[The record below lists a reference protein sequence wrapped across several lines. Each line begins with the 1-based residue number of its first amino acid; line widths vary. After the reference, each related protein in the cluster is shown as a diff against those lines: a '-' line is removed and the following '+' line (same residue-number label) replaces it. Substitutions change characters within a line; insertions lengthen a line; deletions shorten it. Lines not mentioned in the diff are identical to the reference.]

1 MSRLRAVVSFAA
13 WYVGQ
18 FLVANVRVAGHV
30 LRPRLAHRPVV
41 VRYELRGR
49 TDVEVASFIA
59 LVSLTPGTLVVDRAE
74 GVVTVHAVHALDC
87 DRELAAMRDLEDRM
101 LAAFGPRGRTT

>member
-1 MSRLRAVVSFAA
+1 MSRLRAVVAFAA
-13 WYVGQ
+13 WYAGQ

-41 VRYELRGR
+41 VRHELRGR

-59 LVSLTPGTLVVDRAE
+59 LVSLTPGTLVVDRADQ
-74 GVVTVHAVHALDC
+74 VVTVHAVHAEDC
-87 DRELAAMRDLEDRM
+87 DHELADLRELEDRL
-101 LAAFGPRGRTT
+101 LAAFGRPGRTT